1 MFRRLGR
8 SLIAVTLALFWLMPG
23 AFAAGEPSISIVTP
37 KAGDKVTSTDIAVQV
52 AVSNFT
58 VDCLHAGLPDKPGV
72 GHIHVMLDGMS
83 MASLTNFYC
92 TNSFTI
98 SGQGVKPGQ
107 HTLMVDLASNT
118 HMDMQPTATEVKF
131 DYEPTSP
138 PAPLPASAKTGAPT
152 ITIAGLNDGAAVGPK
167 FSFTAP
173 TTNFTPSGDLEGK
186 QDVAGYG
193 HIHVFVDM
201 PMMDTSGS
209 SGGMMSMAGM
219 VGMPGTNNISLD
231 LSDWPSGKHTVTVEL
246 VQNDH
251 TPIMDAKAAMVTINL
266 DNPAMPAVAPTALP
280 KTGGNPYAL
289 PAALVVSVLLVG
301 IGASLRRLR
310 AQR

>member
-1 MFRRLGR
+1 MLRLGR
-8 SLIAVTLALFWLMPG
+8 SLIAVTLALFWLVPR
-23 AFAAGEPSISIVTP
+23 AFAADQPAISIVSP
-37 KAGDKVTSTDIAVQV
+37 KAGDKITTTDISVQV

-58 VDCLHAGLPDKPGV
+58 VDCLQAGMPDKAGV
-72 GHIHVMLDGMS
+72 GHIHVMVDGMS

-118 HMDMQPTATEVKF
+118 HMDMEPTATEVKF
-131 DYEPTSP
+131 DFEPTTSP
-138 PAPLPASAKTGAPT
+138 TPLPAPANMGTPT
-152 ITIAGLNDGAAVGPK
+152 IQITGLADGTKVGPK

-173 TTNFTPSGDLEGK
+173 TTNFHPSADLEGK
-186 QDVAGYG
+186 QNVAGYG
-193 HIHVFVDM
+193 HIHVFIDM
-201 PMMDTSGS
+201 PMMDMSGS

-219 VGMPGTNNISLD
+219 IGMPGSSNISVD
-231 LSDWPSGKHTVTVEL
+231 LSDWPSGKHTITLQL

-251 TPIMDAKAAMVTINL
+251 TPIMDAKEAMVTINL
-266 DNPAMPAVAPTALP
+266 DNPAVPAAPTALP
-280 KTGGNPYAL
+280 KTGGDPYAL
-289 PAALVVSVLLVG
+289 PAALIVSVLLVG
-301 IGASLRRLR
+301 VGATVRRMR